1 MKKSKSNLKVI
12 IGLLLLAGAAT
23 LAFLAMRLDRH
34 DYSQA
39 VELKKAEVGQP
50 AFCRIEA
57 LEQPVARDDKMQYHL
72 GYDGGLTY
80 LIAIS
85 PEGLEKLKQQ
95 EHHINYNGM
104 LIIFSQPQTL
114 YGCCRPIEGELAAIL
129 QSEYELSGEDYQAVI
144 GDNLLAVNQPA
155 GNERQIWLAGGSVGC
170 LLAAI
175 ALLAIG
181 RKGKEKKPEEVCNKS
196 VYLVE

>member
-12 IGLLLLAGAAT
+12 IGLLLLAGAVA
-23 LAFLAMRLDRH
+23 LAILALRFGRY

-39 VELKKAEVGQP
+39 VELKKAKAGQP
-50 AFCRIEA
+50 AFCRFKTM
-57 LEQPVARDDKMQYHL
+57 EQPFAHDEKLQYYL
-72 GYDGGLTY
+72 VYEGGDTY
-80 LIAIS
+80 LIALS
-85 PEGLEKLKQQ
+85 PEALEKLKQQ
-95 EHHINYNGM
+95 EYKFLPGNI
-104 LIIFSQPQTL
+104 LTIFNQEQTL
-114 YGCCRPIEGELAAIL
+114 YGYCRPIQEELAAIL

-175 ALLAIG
+175 ALLAFG